1 MYYITVK
8 QPPSYHQMTLEE
20 FLFGGN
26 AQPELINENL
36 TNTRTYEVENISE
49 RFLLIAR
56 LVWFNERTDYLR
68 EKPRREWYYE
78 FHIPKKSGG
87 LRKIDAPEPELK
99 EALSTLKNILR

>member
-26 AQPELINENL
+26 TQTRLINENL

-49 RFLLIAR
+49 RFLQLVNVDKLI
-56 LVWFNERTDYLR
+56 
-68 EKPRREWYYE
+68 
-78 FHIPKKSGG
+78 
-87 LRKIDAPEPELK
+87 
-99 EALSTLKNILR
+99 